1 MTNWTTIVYS
11 KSEDEYTE
19 NVEAF
24 KENWLATH
32 LEDIAY
38 IESSWLIPRN
48 RDRLVSAWVDKH
60 LHLDN
65 TATSKAEGI
74 HGTIKADIHSK
85 NIDLLYAWDVINS
98 VVSRQLK
105 AIDQVQRR
113 QRKDTKPHYE
123 YPVFDLVRHSVSFHA
138 MDLAYSQFKMATTMA
153 EDDKCK
159 ERFTRSIGIPC
170 RHLIKKRLDTD
181 EPLRLTDFDSSYHL
195 RAFDGVKYHQPTL
208 PPIKRPGRVY
218 RQNGSRTSTRR
229 TESAFELA
237 ARETAQRVAYENG
250 KRPMKCSICTP
261 EQRWG
266 HKKNIIICPKHPR
279 HSDWLASQGNT
290 SNTPSLAQNIT
301 QQSCRQDQPQAETKD
316 IIEVNTGRASTELYD
331 SDDPDFQLEQYIPR
345 IETTTT
351 GFRRYIKGRDPSE
364 LPASK

>member
-1 MTNWTTIVYS
+1 MANWTTIVYS

-32 LEDIAY
+32 LEDVAY

-85 NIDLLYAWDVINS
+85 NIDLLYAWDVINK

-123 YPVFDLVRHSVSFHA
+123 YPVFDLVRHSVSFHV

-153 EDDKCK
+153 EDDECK

-181 EPLRLTDFDSSYHL
+181 EPL
-195 RAFDGVKYHQPTL
+195 
-208 PPIKRPGRVY
+208 
-218 RQNGSRTSTRR
+218 
-229 TESAFELA
+229 
-237 ARETAQRVAYENG
+237 
-250 KRPMKCSICTP
+250 
-261 EQRWG
+261 
-266 HKKNIIICPKHPR
+266 
-279 HSDWLASQGNT
+279 
-290 SNTPSLAQNIT
+290 
-301 QQSCRQDQPQAETKD
+301 
-316 IIEVNTGRASTELYD
+316 
-331 SDDPDFQLEQYIPR
+331 
-345 IETTTT
+345 
-351 GFRRYIKGRDPSE
+351 
-364 LPASK
+364 